1 MFCLIAIVIF
11 HLLSLVFKFMALKSA
26 TTFYMIKNML
36 ESLQALLAIIYL
48 ADAKVLLNLLKV
60 EFAHL
65 VNMVGK
71 GDINKFLLV

>member
-1 MFCLIAIVIF
+1 
-11 HLLSLVFKFMALKSA
+11 
-26 TTFYMIKNML
+26 ML